1 MKLRNVRLTLANI
14 APTTN
19 AKSLVVNE
27 VAEIKER
34 GADGKATEKT
44 IGYSATCMA
53 RRDTITVK
61 FSLDVKEEWEKLKRL
76 LENDVLVEI
85 SFTDLKLTPFALV
98 SSSGQLVSGIAA
110 RAQSFQ
116 IVKNGKDDLFDEIP
130 DEEVQF

>member
-34 GADGKATEKT
+34 GEDGKPIPDKT
-44 IGYSATCMA
+44 IGYSCTCMA
-53 RRDTITVK
+53 RRDSITVK
-61 FSLDVKEEWEKLKRL
+61 LPLDVKEEWERLKEL
-76 LENDVLVEI
+76 LENDALVEI

-98 SSSGQLVSGIAA
+98 SSSGQLLSGVSAKA
-110 RAQSFQ
+110 KSFQ
-116 IVKNGKDDLFDEIP
+116 IVKSTADEIM
-130 DEEVQF
+130 EEIEF